1 MKKKSTS
8 NGPASFKY
16 TVTFLSFGSD
26 AQGGNWPH
34 FGASGGNSG
43 I

>member
-1 MKKKSTS
+1 MALQPSST
-8 NGPASFKY
+8 P
-16 TVTFLSFGSD
+16 VTILSFGSN
-26 AQGGNWPH
+26 AQEGNWAD